1 MDVGTS
7 DNSTS
12 ADLLACWH
20 VGRVT
25 HDISWF
31 STATGMAQF
40 SSADHQ
46 DGVNGQGEAPIPEV
60 RTLGQADKRPSRRT
74 GGELS
79 IFQIGLKVG
88 FFAGFTRE

>member
-1 MDVGTS
+1 MISVGY
-7 DNSTS
+7 
-12 ADLLACWH
+12 
-20 VGRVT
+20 
-25 HDISWF
+25 